1 MIPCGYDQGGG
12 VQRVG
17 VSITISGLSRL
28 FGADLAAVLDF
39 ARVADDYGI
48 DQLVLP
54 DHVVIGPRT
63 DRYPFAT
70 KFPYP
75 PEEPWF
81 EPLTALAAIAGA
93 TTRVRIGTGILIAP
107 LRPAVLLAKTAA
119 TLDVLSAGRLDLG
132 LGTGW
137 QPEEFGALGVPFDRR
152 AARMDDAVR
161 ACRALWTGEPPVSF
175 TSPTVAFDDVWCLP
189 KPVQPGGV
197 PLWFGGGPTEATAR
211 RIAELGDG
219 WLPVGVMPKE
229 QLELGIELIRAA
241 FTAAGRDPRALG
253 VRAGVPVAIDADG
266 RADIGRTLEPVPELA
281 ELGVTMV
288 SLGLGRFL
296 RSAADLGPF
305 IEQVARAFSI

>member
-1 MIPCGYDQGGG
+1 M
-12 VQRVG
+12 QRVG

-39 ARVADDYGI
+39 ARISDDYGI

-63 DRYPFAT
+63 DRYPFAS

-75 PEEPWF
+75 PEEPWL
-81 EPLTALAAIAGA
+81 EPLTTLAAIAGA

-107 LRPAVLLAKTAA
+107 LRPAVLMAKTVA

-137 QPEEFGALGVPFDRR
+137 QPEEFDALGIPFDGR
-152 AARMDDAVR
+152 AARLDDTVR
-161 ACRALWTGEPPVSF
+161 ACRTLWTADPPTSF
-175 TSPTVAFDDVWCLP
+175 SSPTVAFDDVWCLP
-189 KPVQPGGV
+189 KPVQSGGV
-197 PLWFGGGPTEATAR
+197 PVWFGGGPTEATAR

-229 QLELGIELIRAA
+229 QLEVGIELIRAA
-241 FTAAGRDPRALG
+241 FTAAGRDARALG
-253 VRAGVPVAIDADG
+253 VRAGVPVVTDADG
-266 RADIGRTLEPVPELA
+266 HLDIHRTVAPVPELA

-296 RSAADLGPF
+296 RTAADLGPF
-305 IEQVARAFSI
+305 VEQVARAFAV